1 MAAQFSF
8 NMSMSEQNFMW
19 QEMRDEAAFAQQT
32 SENVKERAMQVLA
45 SIYGNT
51 ELMANTKNFSY
62 ARDTLAPRLESLL
75 ALF

>member
-8 NMSMSEQNFMW
+8 NMSIAEQNFMW

-32 SENVKERAMQVLA
+32 SENVKERAMQVLS

-51 ELMANTKNFSY
+51 ELMTSKRYSY
-62 ARDTLAPRLESLL
+62 ARDVLAPKIENMLQ
-75 ALF
+75 FF